1 MSEVVS
7 SESMYK
13 LGYEDAIE
21 DLRSYLQH
29 IYKSPQD
36 PATYSFNSGWNLAVD
51 RIIEDSLKWKAGVVT
66 A

>member
-1 MSEVVS
+1 MSGEVS
-7 SESMYK
+7 FDSMYK
-13 LGYEDAIE
+13 LVYEDSIE
-21 DLRSYLQH
+21 DMLNYLQH

-51 RIIEDSLKWKAGVVT
+51 KIVEDIIKWNGRAT

>member
-1 MSEVVS
+1 MSGEVS
-7 SESMYK
+7 FDSIYK

-21 DLRSYLQH
+21 DMRNYLQH

-51 RIIEDSLKWKAGVVT
+51 KIVEDILKWNGRAT

>member
-36 PATYSFNSGWNLAVD
+36 PVTYSFNSGWNLAVD